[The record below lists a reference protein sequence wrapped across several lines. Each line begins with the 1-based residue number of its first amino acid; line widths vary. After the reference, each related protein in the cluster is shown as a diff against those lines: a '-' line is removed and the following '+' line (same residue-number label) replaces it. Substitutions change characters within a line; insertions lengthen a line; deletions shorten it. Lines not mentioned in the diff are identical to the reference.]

1 MAAAWTVEGS
11 PLRDPGAASHA
22 TNTRMLAMGCAR
34 QTARNVSPESDP
46 IGCARQTA
54 RNVSLETDPIG
65 CAGQAARNV
74 SPETDLRRPGRQKCA
89 PPRPSL

>member
-1 MAAAWTVEGS
+1 MMAAWTVEAS

-34 QTARNVSPESDP
+34 QTPRNVSPESDPIGYARQTARNVSPESDP

-54 RNVSLETDPIG
+54 RNVS
-65 CAGQAARNV
+65 
-74 SPETDLRRPGRQKCA
+74 
-89 PPRPSL
+89 PP